1 VVAAA
6 FQATRGAHTARV
18 QIRIQVTAGSSGS
31 SLNAS
36 TTADG
41 VLDFANG
48 TQDLTTRQPTGGT
61 LETRTVGGATY
72 TQLPAA
78 VAGRP
83 GTKPWLKVVVPP
95 GLKRPSSFYD
105 PTQVLG
111 LLRGAASSVTTVGKE
126 TVRRERTT
134 HYKVQIDLTKLQAE
148 AGRTAASG
156 QPNPYSLLRKLLGRD
171 TLPMD
176 VWVDSQQRI
185 ARLRTVLPLPSS
197 ASAATAPTAA
207 PAPSPSPTPAG
218 TATSIEEF
226 YDFGVPVN
234 VQAPPAGPGA
244 DRRNR
249 RPARCRSQP
258 TGPKAAGPQRTQ
270 RPRRHGQPRH
280 VLSRS
285 QLPPPNEHRGG
296 SAAAPRYQGTRRGLP
311 LERWRRMSPGAPS
324 AMVAAHGFRP
334 GRQPDDFWTRL
345 SWSTPRPIA
354 CRKPNL
360 KPVARGMNDY
370 RSGISYRSARS
381 LAAGASGRPA
391 SEAGQLCWP

>member
-1 VVAAA
+1 VTRLKIVAVPAVPAHTLRRWPVVVATVGVLAAACSTSGPTGNAGSGSTSAAKVVAAA

-18 QIRIQVTAGSSGS
+18 QIRIQVSAGSAGS

-48 TQDLTTRQPTGGT
+48 TQDLTIRQPTGGT

-72 TQLPAA
+72 TQLPAG
-78 VAGRP
+78 VAGRA
-83 GTKPWLKVVVPP
+83 GTKPWLKVVVPA
-95 GLKRPSSFYD
+95 GLKRPSSLTD

-111 LLRGAASSVTTVGKE
+111 LLRGAARSVTTVGKE
-126 TVRRERTT
+126 TVRGERTT

-185 ARLRTVLPLPSS
+185 ARLRTVLPLPSG
-197 ASAATAPTAA
+197 AGAATAPTAA
-207 PAPSPSPTPAG
+207 PAPSLSPTPAG

-234 VQAPPAGPGA
+234 VQAPPPDQVQSARTVVPPGA
-244 DRRNR
+244 VPSPPAPAHAAPPPPRAAPSRPESVTAPAAKRAPGRQRGASSLSAVPDVAALWNVGAGC
-249 RPARCRSQP
+249 RPARRVPWLRP
-258 TGPKAAGPQRTQ
+258 TASDPAVNPMTSG
-270 RPRRHGQPRH
+270 H
-280 VLSRS
+280 V
-285 QLPPPNEHRGG
+285 
-296 SAAAPRYQGTRRGLP
+296 
-311 LERWRRMSPGAPS
+311 
-324 AMVAAHGFRP
+324 
-334 GRQPDDFWTRL
+334 
-345 SWSTPRPIA
+345 
-354 CRKPNL
+354 
-360 KPVARGMNDY
+360 
-370 RSGISYRSARS
+370 
-381 LAAGASGRPA
+381 
-391 SEAGQLCWP
+391 

>member
-1 VVAAA
+1 MTRLKIVAVPAVPAHQLRRWPVVVATVGVLAAACGTSGTTGSASSGSHPSGAKVVAAA

-72 TQLPAA
+72 IQLPAG

-83 GTKPWLKVVVPP
+83 GTKPWLKVVLPP

-156 QPNPYSLLRKLLGRD
+156 QPNPFSLLRKLLGRD

-207 PAPSPSPTPAG
+207 PAPSPSPTPTG

-234 VQAPPAGPGA
+234 VQAPPPDQVQTVRTVVPPGA
-244 DRRNR
+244 VPSP
-249 RPARCRSQP
+249 PAPS
-258 TGPKAAGPQRTQ
+258 
-270 RPRRHGQPRH
+270 
-280 VLSRS
+280 
-285 QLPPPNEHRGG
+285 PP
-296 SAAAPRYQGTRRGLP
+296 
-311 LERWRRMSPGAPS
+311 APS
-324 AMVAAHGFRP
+324 A
-334 GRQPDDFWTRL
+334 
-345 SWSTPRPIA
+345 
-354 CRKPNL
+354 
-360 KPVARGMNDY
+360 
-370 RSGISYRSARS
+370 RSAP
-381 LAAGASGRPA
+381 AATGSPVT
-391 SEAGQLCWP
+391 S

>member
-1 VVAAA
+1 VPVHPLRRWPVVVATVGMLAAACGTSGPTGSASSGPTSGAKVVAAA

-18 QIRIQVTAGSSGS
+18 QIRIQVTAGSAGA

-48 TQDLTTRQPTGGT
+48 TQDLTIRQPTGGT

-72 TQLPAA
+72 TRLPAGVA
-78 VAGRP
+78 VRP
-83 GTKPWLKVVVPP
+83 GAKPWLKVVVPL
-95 GLKRPSSFYD
+95 GLKRPSSLTD

-111 LLRGAASSVTTVGKE
+111 MLRGAARSVTTVGKE
-126 TVRRERTT
+126 TVRGERTT

-185 ARLRTVLPLPSS
+185 SRLRTVLPLPGS
-197 ASAATAPTAA
+197 ASAATAPTAG
-207 PAPSPSPTPAG
+207 PAPSPSPTRSG

-234 VQAPPAGPGA
+234 VQAPPADQVQSARTVVPPGA
-244 DRRNR
+244 V
-249 RPARCRSQP
+249 P
-258 TGPKAAGPQRTQ
+258 T
-270 RPRRHGQPRH
+270 
-280 VLSRS
+280 
-285 QLPPPNEHRGG
+285 PP
-296 SAAAPRYQGTRRGLP
+296 
-311 LERWRRMSPGAPS
+311 APS
-324 AMVAAHGFRP
+324 A
-334 GRQPDDFWTRL
+334 
-345 SWSTPRPIA
+345 
-354 CRKPNL
+354 
-360 KPVARGMNDY
+360 
-370 RSGISYRSARS
+370 RSAP
-381 LAAGASGRPA
+381 AATGSPVT
-391 SEAGQLCWP
+391 S